1 MIDIG
6 IDQHY
11 PILLGSTLRHMME
24 NKFKIE
30 KRVFMK
36 FVTYLEQ
43 SKGYNVDAQKF
54 RDYWEEHEAKYI
66 PEEMKPS

>member
-1 MIDIG
+1 
-6 IDQHY
+6 
-11 PILLGSTLRHMME
+11 MME

-36 FVTYLEQ
+36 FLTYLEQ